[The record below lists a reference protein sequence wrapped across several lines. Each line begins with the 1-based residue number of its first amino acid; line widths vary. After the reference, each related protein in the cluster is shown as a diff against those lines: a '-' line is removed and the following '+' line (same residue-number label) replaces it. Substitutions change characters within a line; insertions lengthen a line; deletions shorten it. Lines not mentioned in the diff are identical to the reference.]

1 MKRIAVDMD
10 NVLADITE
18 QFIRYHEKE
27 FGERKTIKEITGI
40 SELEA
45 FPNARKYLYQ
55 QGFFA
60 TPPVIENSQQVL
72 AELNKKYEVF
82 IVSAAMEFPQSL
94 PEKQQWL
101 NEHFPFIQWQQ
112 MVFCGSKTIVQA
124 DIMIDDHF
132 KNLDHFAGQTLLFSQ
147 PHNEFKDAGRHQRV
161 YTWLEIADILLL

>member
-40 SELEA
+40 SDLEA

-60 TPPVIENSQQVL
+60 TPPVIENSQQIL

-94 PEKQQWL
+94 PEKQEW
-101 NEHFPFIQWQQ
+101 
-112 MVFCGSKTIVQA
+112 
-124 DIMIDDHF
+124 
-132 KNLDHFAGQTLLFSQ
+132 
-147 PHNEFKDAGRHQRV
+147 
-161 YTWLEIADILLL
+161 